1 MEFDKWQNS
10 LWDEKWD
17 TLSDLAKARGSS
29 VVSAL
34 ILMLTAWML
43 ADWMSRFVNRGM
55 RRARIDETLTKFS
68 SKLSRWVVLG
78 AGLWSCLETFGVKT
92 TSFAALFGAAGL
104 AFGLAFQGTL
114 SNFAAGVM
122 LLIFRPYRVGD
133 QISVGGQSGKVDEI
147 DLFSTTLDTG
157 DNRRIFV
164 PNGSIFGSTIENT
177 TFHRQRRVDVTI
189 GVAYAA
195 EIDATYDVLV
205 RAVSSVPGRLD
216 DPLPE
221 IVLDDLGDSAVKW
234 KVRVWCRTDDFALV
248 KQRLLRAIKLSLDE
262 ARIEIPFPQM
272 DVNIRQ
278 PPQDQS
284 LPRAA

>member
-1 MEFDKWQNS
+1 MELSQ
-10 LWDEKWD
+10 LWDEKWV

-34 ILMLTAWML
+34 ILMLTAWLL

-55 RRARIDETLTKFS
+55 RRARIDETLSKFS
-68 SKLSRWVVLG
+68 AKLSRWVVLG

-133 QISVGGQSGKVDEI
+133 QIAVGGQSGKVDEI

-189 GVAYAA
+189 GVAYSAD
-195 EIDATYDVLV
+195 IDATYDVLV
-205 RAVSSVPGRLD
+205 RAVTSVPGRLD
-216 DPLPE
+216 EPVPE
-221 IVLDDLGDSAVKW
+221 IVLDDLGDCAVKW
-234 KVRVWCRTDDFALV
+234 KVRAWCRTDDYALL
-248 KQRLLRAIKLSLDE
+248 KQRLLRAIKLSLDD

-278 PPQDQS
+278 PAQDQS
-284 LPRAA
+284 LSRVA

>member
-1 MEFDKWQNS
+1 MEFDQLRNS
-10 LWDEKWD
+10 LWDEKWGS
-17 TLSDLAKARGSS
+17 LADLAKARGSS

-34 ILMLTAWML
+34 ILMLTAWL
-43 ADWMSRFVNRGM
+43 VADWMSRFVNRGM

-133 QISVGGQSGKVDEI
+133 QITVGGQSGKVDEI

-157 DNRRIFV
+157 DHRRIFV

-177 TFHRQRRVDVTI
+177 TFHRVRRVDISI
-189 GVAYAA
+189 GVAYSAD
-195 EIDATYDVLV
+195 IDATYDVLV
-205 RAVSSVPGRLD
+205 QAVSSVPGRLEE
-216 DPLPE
+216 PVPE
-221 IVLDDLGDSAVKW
+221 IILDDLADCAVKW
-234 KVRVWCRTDDFALV
+234 KVRIWCRTDEFALV
-248 KQRLLRAIKLSLDE
+248 KQRLLRAVKLSLDE
-262 ARIEIPFPQM
+262 ARIEIPFPQL
-272 DVNIRQ
+272 DVNIRKS
-278 PPQDQS
+278 PQSQS
-284 LPRAA
+284 LGRVA

>member
-1 MEFDKWQNS
+1 MELNQLQNTS
-10 LWDEKWD
+10 WDELWA

-43 ADWMSRFVNRGM
+43 ADWMSRFVSRGL
-55 RRARIDETLTKFS
+55 RRARIDETLAKFT

-133 QISVGGQSGKVDEI
+133 QIVVGGQSGKVDEI

-177 TFHRQRRVDVTI
+177 TFHRTRRVDVTI

-195 EIDATYDVLV
+195 DIDVTYDVLV
-205 RAVSSVPGRLD
+205 RAVMSVPGRLD
-216 DPLPE
+216 EPIPE
-221 IVLDDLGDSAVKW
+221 VVLDDLGDSAVKW
-234 KVRVWCRTDDFALV
+234 KVRTWCRTDDFALV
-248 KQRLLRAIKLSLDE
+248 KQRLLRAIKLSLDD

-272 DVNIRQ
+272 DVNLRQ
-278 PPQDQS
+278 PLQDQS
-284 LPRAA
+284 LARVA

>member
-1 MEFDKWQNS
+1 MEFDKWQHS

-34 ILMLTAWML
+34 VLMLTAWML

-133 QISVGGQSGKVDEI
+133 QIAVGGQSGKVDEI

-195 EIDATYDVLV
+195 DIDATYDVLI